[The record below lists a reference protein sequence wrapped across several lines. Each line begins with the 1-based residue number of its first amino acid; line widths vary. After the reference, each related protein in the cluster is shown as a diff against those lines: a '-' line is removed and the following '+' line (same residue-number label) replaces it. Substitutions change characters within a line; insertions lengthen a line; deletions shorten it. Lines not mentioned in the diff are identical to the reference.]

1 MGTGSLWPWSG
12 PGHCGGGQA
21 PVHVVGVLTK
31 EGCGRRCTGRAPG
44 GTGVT
49 LPPAEELPGAAE
61 EPRTGSPHLTP
72 DPRPRPGGRCTSV
85 GEATAC
91 GTSQQPEL
99 TRPAGHEEKIGL
111 APQPSGNRGPGW
123 CTHPHLRGP
132 QGLPGTQGASFR
144 WPLSG
149 FRGANG
155 QTLPETTL
163 YIYIL

>member
-1 MGTGSLWPWSG
+1 MGTGSLWPRRG
-12 PGHCGGGQA
+12 QGHCGGGQA

-31 EGCGRRCTGRAPG
+31 EGCGRRRTGSAPG
-44 GTGVT
+44 GDWGD
-49 LPPAEELPGAAE
+49 PAASRGAA
-61 EPRTGSPHLTP
+61 PSCRGAPHRLPTP
-72 DPRPRPGGRCTSV
+72 DPGPPASAWGRCTSV

-91 GTSQQPEL
+91 GRSPQPEL
-99 TRPAGHEEKIGL
+99 TRPAGHEEKTGL
-111 APQPSGNRGPGW
+111 AAQPSGNRGPGW

-132 QGLPGTQGASFR
+132 QGASFR

-163 YIYIL
+163 YICIL